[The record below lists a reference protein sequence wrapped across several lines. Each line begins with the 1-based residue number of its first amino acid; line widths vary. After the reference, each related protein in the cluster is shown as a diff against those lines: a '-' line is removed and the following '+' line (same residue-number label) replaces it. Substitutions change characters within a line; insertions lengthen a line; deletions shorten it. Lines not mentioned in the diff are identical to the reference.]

1 MTPARRVAIGLGLAV
16 PLALVASGC
25 GDPERALN
33 DSAACP
39 GETCTDDTRARV
51 DAIAALDGVTEVVE
65 VTREYGFD
73 RGSYRTAEV
82 RSDASSWREV
92 RGVALAVMRALEDW
106 PEHADGG
113 ATVVVEPAGE
123 LAETFVLDGDW
134 VCEQPSGMRVA
145 CTTDNS
151 WTLEGEPVSS

>member
-1 MTPARRVAIGLGLAV
+1 MTAARRVVFGLAV
-16 PLALVASGC
+16 PLALVASAC

-39 GETCTDDTRARV
+39 GETCTDDTQARV
-51 DAIAALDGVTEVVE
+51 DAIAALPGVTEVVE

-73 RGSYRTAEV
+73 RGSHRTAEV
-82 RSDASSWREV
+82 HSDASSGREV
-92 RGVALAVMRALEDW
+92 RDVALAVVRALEDW
-106 PEHADGG
+106 PDHADGG
-113 ATVVVEPAGE
+113 ATVVVEPAHE
-123 LAETFVLDGDW
+123 PSTTFLLDGDW